1 MGIGAGTHDSG
12 AIACD
17 GNLKAVASWVP
28 TMMHQT
34 DCYAVRMEGIDH
46 ATIGAPEAIERFI
59 SSASVILYQAV
70 LEPMV
75 AGWDAVK
82 FDAINKVVSE
92 AHGSVSIGL
101 GQRALFRY
109 TDHLMD
115 YDNNFGQDALDYL
128 SDTRKLQ
135 LERISLLEAIIL
147 GAQPFIR
154 GGWGSVESAI
164 SRALESQSLK
174 LVYRN
179 GRFQSTE
186 GPTIQKAVFDPFWD
200 LVSGEKWTNVRN
212 DMQVSI
218 DVRDKGGHGP
228 TKFAIR
234 ALESAIKIIAEIQ
247 SRTTGHEK
255 GAANYI
261 DDLIRQ
267 QDGVRF
273 IDPWEGEILKR
284 FFAEL
289 RNQDDHGAGLK
300 PQIQISAVQGAWA
313 IEFCMISIKSLIQRL
328 G

>member
-1 MGIGAGTHDSG
+1 MAIGAGTYDS
-12 AIACD
+12 D
-17 GNLKAVASWVP
+17 AVARDGGLRVSDSWMP
-28 TMMHQT
+28 AMIYDTG
-34 DCYAVRMEGIDH
+34 CYAVRMEGIDH
-46 ATIGAPEAIERFI
+46 AKVGAPEAIERFI
-59 SSASVILYQAV
+59 SSASVILDKAV
-70 LEPMV
+70 LDPMV

-82 FDAINKVVSE
+82 FDTINKVVSE
-92 AHGSVSIGL
+92 AHSSVSISL
-101 GQRALFRY
+101 GKRELFRY
-109 TDHLMD
+109 TNRLMD
-115 YDNNFGQDALDYL
+115 HDNDFSQDALNYF
-128 SDTRKLQ
+128 SDTRKPQ

-147 GAQPFIR
+147 GARPFIR

-179 GRFQSTE
+179 GRFQPTE

-200 LVSGEKWTNVRN
+200 LVSGDQWNNVRN

-247 SRTTGHEK
+247 SRTTGQEK

-261 DDLIRQ
+261 DDLIRE

-273 IDPWEGEILKR
+273 IDPWEGDILKR
-284 FFAEL
+284 FFAGL
-289 RNQDDHGAGLK
+289 RNQDNHGAGLK
-300 PQIQISAVQGAWA
+300 PQLQVSAVQGAWA